1 MRMIRVKREFLN
13 LIKAGKKT
21 LEVRVAHPLFKG
33 IRPGQNLRIALRDDE
48 QVVQIT
54 DSRRYD
60 SFEQML
66 DVEDYTQIAPQM
78 EGKAQLLALLREIY
92 PAEKEKLGVIVLQM
106 EKAEQ

>member
-1 MRMIRVKREFLN
+1 MRIIRVKREFLN

-21 LEVRVAHPLFKG
+21 LEVRVAHPLFKS
-33 IRPGQNLRIALRDDE
+33 IRPGQQLRIALRDDE

-66 DVEDYTQIAPQM
+66 DVEDYTRIAPQM
-78 EGKAQLLALLREIY
+78 EGKGQLLALLREIY
-92 PAEKEKLGVIVLQM
+92 PPEKEKLGVIVLQM
-106 EKAEQ
+106 EKAE